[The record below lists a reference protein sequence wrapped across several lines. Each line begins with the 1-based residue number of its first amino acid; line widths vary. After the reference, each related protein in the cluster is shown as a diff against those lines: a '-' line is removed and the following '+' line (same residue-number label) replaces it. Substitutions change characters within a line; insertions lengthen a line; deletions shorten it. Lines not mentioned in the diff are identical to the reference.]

1 MIIWLASYPKSGNT
15 LVRSILCS
23 YLFTND
29 GNFNFDLLKYIG
41 QFPQNFIFKK
51 IGVDI
56 DNTFEVEKN
65 YIPAQKF
72 INSINKSNFL
82 KTHSSFELNY
92 HYKFTDLENTLGAI
106 HIVRDPRNIITSFSN
121 HFEISLE
128 KSLENML
135 ADSFY
140 AGVNSKMESPVFV
153 GSWSSNYNSWK
164 SDLLKN
170 RYLLIKYEDLL
181 SKKKQTVIH
190 ILEFIAELSKTK
202 LIINEKK
209 LENSLKTTEF
219 DYLKKMEKKDTF
231 IEAITSSQTGKKI
244 NFFNLGPKNKW
255 QKLLKEKI
263 RKRIEESFK
272 KEMLELGY
280 L

>member
-1 MIIWLASYPKSGNT
+1 MGEPASEEFLSAILAQTLEGIIK
-15 LVRSILCS
+15 
-23 YLFTND
+23 
-29 GNFNFDLLKYIG
+29 
-41 QFPQNFIFKK
+41 
-51 IGVDI
+51 
-56 DNTFEVEKN
+56 
-65 YIPAQKF
+65 
-72 INSINKSNFL
+72 
-82 KTHSSFELNY
+82 
-92 HYKFTDLENTLGAI
+92 
-106 HIVRDPRNIITSFSN
+106 
-121 HFEISLE
+121 LE

-219 DYLKKMEKKDTF
+219 DYLKKKEKKDTF